1 MIEQNFKK
9 NMIWNAA
16 GNVVYLLCQWLLTV
30 LVFRMSGEADAGIL
44 SVAMSVSATFQTVAL
59 FGIRNFQVSDISGKY
74 TDTCYVGFR
83 VITCAVALV
92 ACMIFSLVT
101 AYRGAQLLAVFLF
114 MIFRLAENFSDVL
127 VGIAQK
133 NGRLDIAGKSFAIKG
148 VGTLVC
154 FVLFFKISGDLNV
167 GLLSIALFS
176 CLSTIVY
183 DAFFTKRLADF
194 SFLPK
199 DRKWLSLGRETA
211 PLCVYLFLNS
221 ALSTIPKLILEKQ
234 SGNEI
239 LGFYSSV
246 FAPALLVA
254 AAANYLYN
262 PFVPLLADARDKRD
276 KRAFFSIILK
286 LLLIMAVV
294 AVLVLIAA
302 AILGEWALTL
312 VFGARIAPYSYLLI
326 PILISIFTCV
336 ICSFLSTV
344 LVVLR
349 DFAPILVACGV
360 GVLAETLLTAP
371 LIEWCGTN
379 GTSYS
384 FIFGS
389 LIATVILTVRLLFIT
404 RHGIPK
410 QPQKEID
417 Q

>member
-1 MIEQNFKK
+1 MSLTE
-9 NMIWNAA
+9 ALHED
-16 GNVVYLLCQWLLTV
+16 YLTIFNDSYCHTWHFPLINGPLAHFVKPFWDRFVILCSW
-30 LVFRMSGEADAGIL
+30 
-44 SVAMSVSATFQTVAL
+44 
-59 FGIRNFQVSDISGKY
+59 
-74 TDTCYVGFR
+74 
-83 VITCAVALV
+83 
-92 ACMIFSLVT
+92 
-101 AYRGAQLLAVFLF
+101 
-114 MIFRLAENFSDVL
+114 
-127 VGIAQK
+127 IA
-133 NGRLDIAGKSFAIKG
+133 I
-148 VGTLVC
+148 
-154 FVLFFKISGDLNV
+154 
-167 GLLSIALFS
+167 
-176 CLSTIVY
+176 
-183 DAFFTKRLADF
+183 
-194 SFLPK
+194 
-199 DRKWLSLGRETA
+199 
-211 PLCVYLFLNS
+211 
-221 ALSTIPKLILEKQ
+221 
-234 SGNEI
+234 
-239 LGFYSSV
+239 
-246 FAPALLVA
+246 
-254 AAANYLYN
+254 
-262 PFVPLLADARDKRD
+262 ARDKRD

>member
-1 MIEQNFKK
+1 MTEQNFKK

-16 GNVVYLLCQWLLTV
+16 GNIVYLLCQWLLTV
-30 LVFRMSGEADAGIL
+30 LVFRMSGEADAGVL

-83 VITCAVALV
+83 LITCAVALG

-101 AYRGAQLLAVFLF
+101 AYRGAQLLAIFLF
-114 MIFRLAENFSDVL
+114 MLFRLAENFSDVL

-148 VGTLVC
+148 VGTLAC
-154 FVLFFKISGDLNV
+154 FVIFFKISGSLNI
-167 GLLSIALFS
+167 GLLSIAVFS
-176 CLSTIVY
+176 CLSTLLY
-183 DAFFTKRLADF
+183 DTVFTKKLATF

-199 DRKWLSLGRETA
+199 DRSWLSLGRETA
-211 PLCVYLFLNS
+211 PLCIYLFLNS

-234 SGNEI
+234 CGNEI

-262 PFVPLLADARDKRD
+262 PFVPMLATARDNRD

-286 LLLIMAVV
+286 LMLIMAVI
-294 AVLVLIAA
+294 AVLILVAA
-302 AILGEWALTL
+302 AFLGEWALTL
-312 VFGARIAPYSYLLI
+312 VFGARIAPHSYLLI

-344 LVVLR
+344 AVVLR
-349 DFAPILVACGV
+349 DFAPILVACGA
-360 GVLAETLLTAP
+360 GVLAEACLTAP

-384 FIFGS
+384 FILGS
-389 LIATVILTVRLLFIT
+389 LVAAVILTVRLLFIT
-404 RHGIPK
+404 RHGMPS
-410 QPQKEID
+410 QPTTKGD
-417 Q
+417 